1 LHSPDA
7 SIQTS
12 QGRFLDR
19 YTASI
24 GLTSEQLNDA
34 TWAGQFMSPDD
45 HARADYLAALL
56 TVRGVPVEHR
66 DPMHPPPLWR
76 VGAVVSTT
84 LLDLAQ
90 KEGFDW
96 TTNLRSFGH
105 RVLFLRGE
113 LNEAATLQQQQELA
127 ASYADAEVVTI
138 AGAGHEVIWER
149 PAEYLAHTRAYFA
162 TIGFSGGGQ

>member
-149 PAEYLAHTRAYFA
+149 PTEYLAHTRAYFA